1 MYLVKQSSDMLK
13 INERGEH
20 FMTQSMTVKIK
31 LEPTKSDRE
40 LIRSSSL
47 VYIATVNSLV
57 SEMVSNEKITKKS
70 SKDINVSLNSAVKN
84 QAIRDAKSVY
94 QKAKKSKLKKIPV
107 LKKPV
112 IIWNNQNFTV
122 CPSSI
127 RMPFLISGKSKKIE
141 IPANISEYERSLL
154 NQASKVGT
162 LRITKKGKKYIAQIS
177 IEISERITTSV
188 KTMGVDLGIKIPA
201 VCCTD
206 ENEVKF
212 AGNGRMNKY
221 VRRYHNSRRK
231 ELGDTKKLNAIKKSK
246 DKEQRWMKD
255 QDHKISREIIDFAI
269 NYNVG
274 VIRLEKLANIRKQ
287 TRKSRKNNHS
297 LSNWSFYR
305 LASYIEYKANLV
317 GIKVEYVNPA
327 YTSQRCPDCGHN
339 HHAKDRR
346 YHCTNCGY
354 VGHRDVVGA
363 KNIIYAPVLD
373 GKSQVA

>member
-1 MYLVKQSSDMLK
+1 
-13 INERGEH
+13 
-20 FMTQSMTVKIK
+20 MTQSMTVKIK

-84 QAIRDAKSVY
+84 QAIRDAKSVF
-94 QKAKKSKLKKIPV
+94 QKAKKSKFKKIPV

-127 RMPFLISGKSKKIE
+127 RMPFVISGTSKKIE
-141 IPANISEYERSLL
+141 IPATISAYERSLL

-162 LRITKKGKKYIAQIS
+162 LRITKKGNKYIAQIS

-206 ENEVKF
+206 EHEVKF

-231 ELGDTKKLNAIKKSK
+231 ELGHAKKLNAIKKSK

-269 NYNVG
+269 NHNVG
-274 VIRLEKLANIRKQ
+274 MIRLEKLANIRKQ

-305 LASYIEYKANLV
+305 LASYIEYKAYLV
-317 GIKVEYVNPA
+317 GIKVEYVHPA
-327 YTSQRCPDCGHN
+327 YTSQRCPDCGHK